1 MISQMDAL
9 LDLGLDKFGYNFL
22 TIDNF
27 WQLPE
32 RDSVTG
38 RMIEDPEKFP
48 DGIKYLAD
56 YFHSNGIKIGM
67 YSSAGRLTCSGF
79 LPGSLGYEK
88 TDV

>member
-22 TIDNF
+22 TIDDF

-48 DGIKYLAD
+48 DGIKYLGCTAVQGD
-56 YFHSNGIKIGM
+56 SP
-67 YSSAGRLTCSGF
+67 A
-79 LPGSLGYEK
+79 PGSYPGPWGMRRLM
-88 TDV
+88 